1 MQFIC
6 KKMLCFALKLLYLIH
21 LSEVFVDVCCFDIIL
36 FIDFFVIFIYMIFSY
51 FLRILFWL
59 FCLYFFELSFFVK
72 KSAKNAYI
80 LITLQILHYDFA
92 SGVIYAMIFTVF
104 AYYISQKYE
113 RCFYYCQKCVFLFAK
128 CLVCCT

>member
-51 FLRILFWL
+51 FFENFILTFLFVFFWTEF
-59 FCLYFFELSFFVK
+59 FCK